1 MDASGPPFPLYAR
14 SSTSL
19 LSALSLLTASMAR
32 TRRFVIMRPLHYT
45 TRLSRRKVVPTKGI
59 DMYASLPIQVFRM
72 VHVVDSDVVL
82 MEVLIRMKLWK
93 GKVLITFAHRI
104 VFLWRLPAPPPSLS
118 TSSFFSSFVKGSTSQ
133 QAASL

>member
-1 MDASGPPFPLYAR
+1 
-14 SSTSL
+14 
-19 LSALSLLTASMAR
+19 
-32 TRRFVIMRPLHYT
+32 MRPLHYT

-72 VHVVDSDVVL
+72 ARMVSSDVVL
-82 MEVLIRMKLWK
+82 MGMLILVKLWK
-93 GKVLITFAHRI
+93 GKVLVAFARRI
-104 VFLWRLPAPPPSLS
+104 VFLWRLPAPPSLS